1 MNDNF
6 EIVDEIGELTGG
18 NTVTIFLGDTRI
30 ATNVQT
36 ADGKRA
42 VGTKVSDEVKEVV
55 LNQKKRYVC
64 RADVVGSWNQ
74 TAYDPIFD
82 QSGNVI
88 GIWYTGVPEAP
99 YLEIA
104 RKAAVNNII
113 VTVIIG
119 LVIFIFSYV
128 FIKRK
133 INKPLAEM
141 TLRAKKIA
149 EFKLDDKT
157 FQPKG
162 TDEIAQLGR
171 AFNQMKDNLLDM
183 VDQMNQSTQQL
194 SEASTQLTSNS
205 KETEITS
212 GQVAEAVQVIAEGIA
227 KLNEFVQQIV
237 EMTNHSV
244 QQVQEGLEQAA
255 GTLAASKESTQKA
268 HEGDRAIQTAVE
280 H

>member
-1 MNDNF
+1 M
-6 EIVDEIGELTGG
+6 GG
-18 NTVTIFLGDTRI
+18 
-30 ATNVQT
+30 
-36 ADGKRA
+36 A

-55 LNQKKRYVC
+55 LNQKKRYVG

-141 TLRAKKIA
+141 TLRAKKLPSLNWMTKHSNLKVQT
-149 EFKLDDKT
+149 KLLN
-157 FQPKG
+157 
-162 TDEIAQLGR
+162 LGEPLI
-171 AFNQMKDNLLDM
+171 K
-183 VDQMNQSTQQL
+183 
-194 SEASTQLTSNS
+194 
-205 KETEITS
+205 
-212 GQVAEAVQVIAEGIA
+212 
-227 KLNEFVQQIV
+227 
-237 EMTNHSV
+237 
-244 QQVQEGLEQAA
+244 
-255 GTLAASKESTQKA
+255 
-268 HEGDRAIQTAVE
+268 
-280 H
+280 